1 MGWIVAAQGVLC
13 EGSPLLVFMIL
24 SPIVI
29 APARLIIHT
38 DVTSNVTLAEDRR
51 FHFQD
56 GKVIVWCMSVVP

>member
-29 APARLIIHT
+29 APARLIIQT
-38 DVTSNVTLAEDRR
+38 DVTSNVTLVEVRR
-51 FHFQD
+51 YIFSSRVA
-56 GKVIVWCMSVVP
+56 G